1 MARFAHAS
9 IWRVL
14 GIAALFGILAG
25 FIVSWLATARW
36 APVLDEAV
44 ASLPETGTIANG
56 TLRWPEPKGRLLAA
70 NQFTA
75 IEIALEEF
83 RTDSPPVDIAFEL
96 HTNRMVIRSVFGNSA
111 IPYPATWRFE
121 INRPTLL
128 PIWGAWKAPILF
140 GLIPGTMLALLISWA
155 LLALPYSLVA
165 RTLGGLA
172 GRDMDFR
179 DSWKMCVAAQLFG
192 GLIMSFALGL
202 YAAGQISL
210 IFVAVLLAAHF
221 VPTFFYV
228 LISPFCVPK
237 AVKPANSK
245 KNPFDGGGRKVR
257 GSQNPFAGEDD

>member
-1 MARFAHAS
+1 M
-9 IWRVL
+9 L
-14 GIAALFGILAG
+14 GVAALFGLLAG

-56 TLRWPEPKGRLLAA
+56 ILRWPEPTGRLLAA

-83 RTDSPPVDIAFEL
+83 RTDSAPVDMAFEL

-111 IPYPATWRFE
+111 VPYPTNWRFE

-140 GLIPGTMLALLISWA
+140 SLIPGTMVALLATWS
-155 LLALPYSLVA
+155 LLALPYSLIA
-165 RTLGGLA
+165 RFLGGLA
-172 GRDMDFR
+172 RRDLDLR
-179 DSWKMCVAAQLFG
+179 DAWKMCVAAQLFG
-192 GLIMSFALGL
+192 GLIMSFGLTL

-210 IFVAVLLAAHF
+210 IFLAVMLAVHF
-221 VPTFFYV
+221 VPTLFYV
-228 LISPFCVPK
+228 LISPFCLPK
-237 AVKPANSK
+237 AVKPANAK
-245 KNPFDGGGRKVR
+245 KNPFNAGGRKVR
-257 GSQNPFAGEDD
+257 GSNNPFAGEDD